1 MLRIVLIILAT
12 LAGLWLIKCSMVALA
27 NVLKRRIQ
35 SDIRN
40 CGYCYTVGAAL
51 WIYRSKKSGDV
62 LGVCSA
68 CLPTKLGL
76 VPIDWALA
84 NGYLTP
90 LPAQDV
96 VT

>member
-1 MLRIVLIILAT
+1 MKTVAIVLAT
-12 LAGLWLIKCSMVALA
+12 LIALWLIKRIMVALA

-51 WIYRSKKSGDV
+51 WIYRSKKSGEV